1 MKTVTIRMSEDIL
14 RDLDIYADVFAS
26 SRSELIRNWIEDVL
40 YFLKND
46 ILEVDRKRHLVL
58 KRNINIEEIRKDL
71 GKRVKEPWEASD

>member
-40 YFLKND
+40 FLLKKGV
-46 ILEVDRKRHLVL
+46 LEVDRKRHIVL
-58 KRNINIEEIRKDL
+58 K
-71 GKRVKEPWEASD
+71 EASD